1 MDKAFTV
8 QIIKNDLFSGELFLP
23 HKADTGLAAVVIM
36 NSSAGVCDIRERF
49 YARFLAEA
57 GIAALAVDSFSPRG
71 IVETIRDQSQIA
83 DQTMEADAYAAFDC
97 LVGDPRFDATR
108 IAVMGVSKGGQTTI
122 NTALLA
128 RRAWFRRPA
137 QDFAARIALVPPAHM
152 QQRDARTDGRPM
164 LMLLAEKD
172 DYTGVSPALAYADRM
187 RRSGNNAIKT
197 VIYPNAHHAWECTGP
212 PIWLAEAEKYSHCLF
227 FVEDNAELTE
237 ETSGRRMTVQ
247 EFLRNRERYRALGAH
262 VGGGTANLKKEAAS
276 AIVQF
281 LQEDVGWRLP

>member
-83 DQTMEADAYAAFDC
+83 DQTMEADAYAAFDY
-97 LVGDPRFDATR
+97 LAGDPRFDATR
-108 IAVMGVSKGGQTTI
+108 IAVMGVSKGGQAAI

-128 RRAWFRRPA
+128 RRAWFGRSVP
-137 QDFAARIALVPPAHM
+137 DFAARIALVPPAHM
-152 QQRDARTDGRPM
+152 QQRDARTDGRPI
-164 LMLLAEKD
+164 LVLLAGKD
-172 DYTGVSPALAYADRM
+172 DYTGAAPALEYADRM

-197 VIYPNAHHAWECTGP
+197 VVYPNARHAWESTGP
-212 PIWLAEAEKYSHCLF
+212 PIWLAEAENYSHCLF
-227 FVEDNAELTE
+227 FVEDNAELTDE
-237 ETSGRRMTVQ
+237 AKGRQMTIQ
-247 EFLRNRERYRALGAH
+247 EFFRNRKQYCVLGAH
-262 VGGGTANLKKEAAS
+262 AGGGTASFKKEAAG
-276 AIVQF
+276 AIVRF
-281 LQEDVGWRLP
+281 LQENVGWRLL